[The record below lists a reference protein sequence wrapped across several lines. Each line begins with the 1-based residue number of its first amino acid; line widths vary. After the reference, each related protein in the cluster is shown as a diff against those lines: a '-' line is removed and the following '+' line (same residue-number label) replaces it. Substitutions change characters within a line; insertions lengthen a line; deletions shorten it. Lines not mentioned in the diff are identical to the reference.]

1 MKQYQTSVVIIGAG
15 PAGLTLA
22 HLLASYNINTILL
35 EQQAQTTDE
44 PRAIGIDS
52 ETLRTMQAID
62 QVDSIKDEV
71 FSHLEITDYVNAD
84 SKLLYSFDTRGYKP
98 YGYPLMNTFEQPVV
112 DRILANTLPALE
124 GIELWFNHT
133 LQRFQQNDEGV
144 TVYAENAEGE
154 QITINADYLVGCDGG
169 RSTVRI
175 QLGIEMTGE
184 SNEFPWLVIDTVDPG
199 FDNGFGSRFFCDP
212 KRPGMTIN
220 TGKQRRRWEWMLMP
234 GETPADLLEDST
246 IASLIEP
253 YTDPSQV
260 TIRRKRVYNFAAI
273 IAERWQ
279 EGRVFL
285 AGDAAHMTPP
295 FAGQGLN
302 SGMRDVR
309 NLSWK
314 LAMVINGLA
323 APTLLET
330 YVEER
335 WNHAKELIQF
345 ALNLGEQIQPIDP
358 QKAAERDA
366 FFFEL
371 QKDPKAVEDFANG
384 MAASIRARA
393 LDKGIV
399 VGVGEHPLNGQLLYQ
414 PKVGQSPEDAV
425 LLDEVLGKGLSILGY
440 NCDPE
445 QELPPQTIALWKN
458 LGATLVSLGDTP
470 AYGYQDQSGTL
481 GEQFPADEKIM
492 VLVRPDK
499 FCLATFTAATADNVL
514 AEAAKLLHLHPR
526 PATDENPNEQV

>member
-22 HLLASYNINTILL
+22 HLLASYNIDTILL

-62 QVDSIKDEV
+62 LVDDIKEEV
-71 FSHLEITDYVNAD
+71 FSHLELTDYVNAEG
-84 SKLLYSFDTRGYKP
+84 KVLFNFDTRGYEP
-98 YGYPLMNTFEQPVV
+98 YGFPLMNTFEQPVV
-112 DRILANTLPALE
+112 DRVLANKLSDCE
-124 GIELWFNHT
+124 GVELWFNHT
-133 LQRFQQNDEGV
+133 LRHFQQDDQGV
-144 TVYAENAEGE
+144 TVYAENAQGE
-154 QITINADYLVGCDGG
+154 QITISAQYLVGCDGG
-169 RSTVRI
+169 RSTVRN

-184 SNEFPWLVIDTVDPG
+184 SNEFPWLVIDTIDPG
-199 FDNGFGSRFFCDP
+199 FDDGFSSRFFCDP
-212 KRPGMTIN
+212 QRPGMTIN

-234 GETPADLLEDST
+234 GETAADLLDDNV
-246 IASLIEP
+246 IANLIGP

-260 TIRRKRVYNFAAI
+260 TVRRKRVYNFAAI

-314 LAMVINGLA
+314 LAMVVNGVA
-323 APTLLET
+323 SPALLET

-335 WNHAKELIQF
+335 WNHARELIQF
-345 ALNLGEQIQPIDP
+345 ALDLGEQIQPIDP
-358 QKAAERDA
+358 QKAAERDT

-371 QKDPKAVEDFANG
+371 RKDPNAVEEFANG

-393 LDKGIV
+393 LDKGVV
-399 VGVGEHPLNGQLLYQ
+399 VGVGENPLNGQLLYQ
-414 PKVGQSPEDAV
+414 PKVGLNPENAV
-425 LLDEVLGKGLSILGY
+425 PLDEILGKGFSIVGH

-445 QELPPQTIALWKN
+445 QELSSQTIAQWKN
-458 LGATLVSLGDTP
+458 LGATLVALGDNSD
-470 AYGYQDQSGTL
+470 ANGYRDQSGILT
-481 GEQFPADEKIM
+481 EQIPNNEKIM

-499 FCLATFTAATADNVL
+499 FCLATFNAQTADNTL
-514 AEAAKLLHLHPR
+514 AQAAELLHLL
-526 PATDENPNEQV
+526 